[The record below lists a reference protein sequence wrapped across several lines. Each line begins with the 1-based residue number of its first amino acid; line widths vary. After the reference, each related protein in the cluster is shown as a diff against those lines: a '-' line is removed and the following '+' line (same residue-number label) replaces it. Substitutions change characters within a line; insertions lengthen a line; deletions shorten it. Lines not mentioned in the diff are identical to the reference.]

1 MSGLGFL
8 DSGVFLKGLG
18 PGGIQRLQNAK
29 ETLLTSKARVQMG
42 FVGKRVSGVAGER
55 VPRALRTV
63 SGSLFMRF
71 RGERIYLGSY
81 SYFESWICIVLPFL
95 QCIWSYVYQIIHR
108 YKITNEQFSWKVH
121 SEDIIDHVAH
131 MPQVNLDQI
140 SPLIS
145 TYGLIWEC
153 I

>member
-95 QCIWSYVYQIIHR
+95 QCI
-108 YKITNEQFSWKVH
+108 
-121 SEDIIDHVAH
+121 
-131 MPQVNLDQI
+131 
-140 SPLIS
+140 
-145 TYGLIWEC
+145 
-153 I
+153 